1 MARPKKAVKAKEPIR
16 LRFKALSNGN
26 QSLYL
31 DYYQNGK
38 REYEFLK
45 LYLIPETTPQDK
57 VANANTLNAAN
68 AIKAQ
73 RLIDITNGK
82 AGIKTANKSL
92 LLSDWINTIIERKN
106 NKVSQ
111 SSIRGLSRLNQH
123 LSKYDGAAMLVDVD
137 KQFCIGFTDYLR
149 TAKSLKVS
157 KKEPN
162 REPKTLA
169 QTTQAEMLNA
179 LSIVLNEAVR
189 EGLIQ
194 SNATRQLSQTER
206 IKAPE
211 STREYLTREELQRM
225 IDTPVSSMAQGD
237 KEAFLFCCFCGLRHS
252 DVSALRWGNIIP
264 DGDKASVSIIQKKT
278 KQPVIAPLSKQ
289 AISYLPP
296 RNGKGDEERVFDM
309 PDQGITNK
317 RLKRWAK
324 DAHVNKN
331 VTFHV
336 SRHTFG
342 TMILTAGADLYT
354 TSKLMGHTDI
364 AVTQIYAKIVDK
376 KKEEAVN
383 LLDNLF

>member
-45 LYLIPETTPQDK
+45 MYLIPETTTQDK
-57 VANANTLNAAN
+57 VANTNTLNAAN

-73 RLIDITNGK
+73 RLIEITNGK

-92 LLSDWINTIIERKN
+92 LLSDWIKTIIERKS

-111 SSIRGLSRLNQH
+111 SSIKGLSRLNQH
-123 LSKYDGAAMLVDVD
+123 LSKYNETVRLSDVD
-137 KQFCIGFTDYLR
+137 KKFCIGFTDYLR

-157 KKEPN
+157 KKESA
-162 REPKTLA
+162 RESKTLS
-169 QTTQAEMLNA
+169 QTTQAELLNT

-194 SNATRQLSQTER
+194 TNATRQLSQTER

-211 STREYLTREELQRM
+211 SAREYLTLEELQRM
-225 IDTPVSSMAQGD
+225 TETPVSTQAQVD
-237 KEAFLFCCFCGLRHS
+237 KNAFLFCCFCGLRHS
-252 DVSALRWGNIIP
+252 DVSALRWGDIVT
-264 DGDKASVSIIQKKT
+264 DGKKISVSIIQKKT
-278 KQPVIAPLSKQ
+278 KQPVVAPLSDK
-289 AISYLPP
+289 AISYLPQ
-296 RNGKGDEERVFDM
+296 RNGKSDDERVFDM
-309 PDQGITNK
+309 PDQAVTNK
-317 RLKRWAK
+317 RLKKWAK
-324 DAHVNKN
+324 DANVSKN

-342 TMILTAGADLYT
+342 TMMLTAGADLYT
-354 TSKLMGHTDI
+354 TSKLMGHTNI

>member
-1 MARPKKAVKAKEPIR
+1 MARPKKQVKAKEPIR
-16 LRFKALSNGN
+16 LRTKALSNGN

-45 LYLIPETTPQDK
+45 LYLIPETTTQAK
-57 VANANTLNAAN
+57 AANANTLRTAN

-92 LLSDWINTIIERKN
+92 LLSDWIKTIIERKS
-106 NKVSQ
+106 NKVSV
-111 SSIRGLSRLNQH
+111 SSIKGFSRLNQH
-123 LSKYDGAAMLVDVD
+123 LSKYDASVMLVDVD

-162 REPKTLA
+162 KEPKTLS
-169 QTTQAEMLNA
+169 QTTQAEMFNA
-179 LSIVLNEAVR
+179 LSLVLNEAVR

-194 SNATRQLSQTER
+194 SNATRQLSNTER

-211 STREYLTREELQRM
+211 STREYLTKEELQRM
-225 IDTPVSSMAQGD
+225 IETPVSPQAQED
-237 KEAFLFCCFCGLRHS
+237 KNAFLFCCFCGLRHS
-252 DVSALRWGNIIP
+252 DVSALRWGDIVK
-264 DGDKASVSIIQKKT
+264 DGEKVYVSIIQKKT
-278 KQPVIAPLSKQ
+278 KQPIVAPLSNK
-289 AISYLPP
+289 AISYLPE
-296 RNGKGDEERVFDM
+296 RNGKSDDERVFEM
-309 PDQGITNK
+309 PKQGVTNK

-342 TMILTAGADLYT
+342 TMMLTAGADLYT

>member
-1 MARPKKAVKAKEPIR
+1 MARPKKTTKAKEPIR
-16 LRFKALSNGN
+16 LRFKSLSNGN
-26 QSLYL
+26 QSIYL
-31 DYYQNGK
+31 DYYHEGK

-45 LYLIPETTPQDK
+45 MYLIPETTPQAK
-57 VANANTLNAAN
+57 VANDNTLRAAN

-82 AGIKTANKSL
+82 AGIKDSNKSL
-92 LLSDWINTIIERKN
+92 LLSEWIKAIIDRKR
-106 NKVSQ
+106 NKVSV

-123 LSKYDGAAMLVDVD
+123 LNIYDANVMLIDVD
-137 KQFCIGFTDYLR
+137 KQFCVGFTDYLR

-157 KKEPN
+157 KKEPKK
-162 REPKTLA
+162 EPKTLA

-211 STREYLTREELQRM
+211 STREHLTEEELQRM
-225 IDTPVSSMAQGD
+225 IETPVSTQAEGD
-237 KEAFLFCCFCGLRHS
+237 KNAFLFCCFCGLRHS
-252 DVSALRWGNIIP
+252 DVSALRWGDIII
-264 DGDKASVSIIQKKT
+264 DGNKMSVNIIQKKT
-278 KQPVIAPLSKQ
+278 KQPVIAPLSNK
-289 AISYLPP
+289 AISYLPQ
-296 RNGKGDEERVFDM
+296 RNSKSDDERVFDM

-324 DAHVNKN
+324 DAQVNKN

-342 TMILTAGADLYT
+342 TMMMTAGADLYT

>member
-1 MARPKKAVKAKEPIR
+1 MARPKKAIKAKEPIR

-38 REYEFLK
+38 REYEFLR
-45 LYLIPETTPQDK
+45 LYLIPETNPQDK

-73 RLIDITNGK
+73 RLIEITNGK

-92 LLSDWINTIIERKN
+92 LLSDWIKTIIERKS

-123 LSKYDGAAMLVDVD
+123 LSKYDGAVMLVDVD

-157 KKEPN
+157 KKEPD
-162 REPKTLA
+162 REPKMLA
-169 QTTQAEMLNA
+169 RTTQAEMLNA

-194 SNATRQLSQTER
+194 SNATHQLSKTER

-211 STREYLTREELQRM
+211 STREYLT
-225 IDTPVSSMAQGD
+225 
-237 KEAFLFCCFCGLRHS
+237 
-252 DVSALRWGNIIP
+252 
-264 DGDKASVSIIQKKT
+264 
-278 KQPVIAPLSKQ
+278 
-289 AISYLPP
+289 
-296 RNGKGDEERVFDM
+296 
-309 PDQGITNK
+309 
-317 RLKRWAK
+317 
-324 DAHVNKN
+324 
-331 VTFHV
+331 
-336 SRHTFG
+336 
-342 TMILTAGADLYT
+342 
-354 TSKLMGHTDI
+354 
-364 AVTQIYAKIVDK
+364 
-376 KKEEAVN
+376 
-383 LLDNLF
+383 

>member
-31 DYYQNGK
+31 DYYQNGN

-45 LYLIPETTPQDK
+45 MYLIPETTTQDK
-57 VANANTLNAAN
+57 VANTNTLNAAN

-73 RLIDITNGK
+73 RLIEITNGK

-92 LLSDWINTIIERKN
+92 LLSDWIKTIIERKS

-111 SSIRGLSRLNQH
+111 SSIKGLSRLNQH
-123 LSKYDGAAMLVDVD
+123 LSKYNETVRLSDVD
-137 KQFCIGFTDYLR
+137 KKFCIGFTDYLR

-157 KKEPN
+157 KKESA
-162 REPKTLA
+162 RESKTLS
-169 QTTQAEMLNA
+169 QTTQAELLNT

-194 SNATRQLSQTER
+194 TNATRQLSQTER

-211 STREYLTREELQRM
+211 SAREYLTLEELQRM
-225 IDTPVSSMAQGD
+225 TETPVSTQAQVD
-237 KEAFLFCCFCGLRHS
+237 KNAFLFCCFCGLRHS
-252 DVSALRWGNIIP
+252 DVSALRWGDIVT
-264 DGDKASVSIIQKKT
+264 DGKKISVSIIQKKT
-278 KQPVIAPLSKQ
+278 KQPVVAPLSDK
-289 AISYLPP
+289 AISYLPQ
-296 RNGKGDEERVFDM
+296 RNGKSDDERVFDM
-309 PDQGITNK
+309 PDQAVTNK
-317 RLKRWAK
+317 RLKKWAK
-324 DAHVNKN
+324 DANVSKN

-342 TMILTAGADLYT
+342 TMMLTAGADLYT
-354 TSKLMGHTDI
+354 TSKLMGHTNI

>member
-16 LRFKALSNGN
+16 LRFKTLSNGN

-31 DYYQNGK
+31 DYYHNGK

-45 LYLIPETTPQDK
+45 MYLIPETTQQDK

-73 RLIDITNGK
+73 RLIEITNGK

-92 LLSDWINTIIERKN
+92 LLSDWINTIIERKS

-111 SSIRGLSRLNQH
+111 SSIKGLSRLNQH
-123 LSKYDGAAMLVDVD
+123 LSKYDGAVRLGDVD
-137 KQFCIGFTDYLR
+137 KKFCIGFTDYLR
-149 TAKSLKVS
+149 NAKSLKVS

-162 REPKTLA
+162 KESKRLS
-169 QTTQAEMLNA
+169 QTTQADLLNT

-189 EGLIQ
+189 ENLIQ
-194 SNATRQLSQTER
+194 SNPVRQLSQTER
-206 IKAPE
+206 IKIAE
-211 STREYLTREELQRM
+211 SIREYLTLEELQRM
-225 IDTPVSSMAQGD
+225 IETPVKPQAQED
-237 KEAFLFCCFCGLRHS
+237 KNAFLFCCFCGLRHS
-252 DVSALRWGNIIP
+252 DVSALRWGDVIS
-264 DGDKASVSIIQKKT
+264 DGKKILVSIIQKKT
-278 KQPVIAPLSKQ
+278 KQPVIAPLSDK
-289 AISYLPP
+289 AISYLPL
-296 RNGKGDEERVFDM
+296 RNGKSDDEKVFDM
-309 PDQGITNK
+309 PDQAVTNK

-324 DAHVNKN
+324 DAKISKN

-342 TMILTAGADLYT
+342 TMMLTAGADLYT